1 MVHVVSDLSKYKKR
15 LLLNAY
21 LYVKRAT
28 SANQCSQWEES
39 STSSAAE
46 QNRKKKRSVSGRV
59 YQRNTRVHEESTA
72 ARETGAATAE
82 KGCLSSKVVLANC

>member
-1 MVHVVSDLSKYKKR
+1 MYYFTSQLESDQS
-15 LLLNAY
+15 AT
-21 LYVKRAT
+21 RAT
-28 SANQCSQWEES
+28 SANQCSQWEECDQGEIYP

-59 YQRNTRVHEESTA
+59 FHRNTRVQEESTA